1 MRNKAKENST
11 IEYIE
16 RLYAEE
22 DIHLQNIRKSIDE
35 NGLRAINIR
44 AYEGKVLQVLLKL
57 HRVKNIVEVGT
68 LAGYSTLWLARALP
82 EDGFLYSFEKEEKTA
97 EIAIDNIAK
106 TEIADKV
113 KIIAGD
119 AHENLKEVENNA
131 PFDAIFIDAEKSGY
145 VKYLEWAD
153 RNLRKDG
160 LIIADNVLFNGMVA
174 DKSWSNKQ
182 EAKIVNHI
190 ENFNQ
195 AIKNPLKYES
205 IIIPTLEGLSVSIK
219 LY

>member
-1 MRNKAKENST
+1 MRNQSKENST

-16 RLYAEE
+16 KLYAEE
-22 DIHLQNIRKSIDE
+22 DIHLQNIRKSIDD

-44 AYEGKVLQVLLKL
+44 AYEGKILQVLLKI
-57 HRVKNIVEVGT
+57 HGAKNIVEVGT

-97 EIAIDNIAK
+97 EIARNNISQTDVLNK
-106 TEIADKV
+106 VEI
-113 KIIAGD
+113 ISGD
-119 AHENLKEVENNA
+119 AHENLKKIEDKA

-145 VKYLEWAD
+145 IKYLEWAD
-153 RNLRKDG
+153 QNLRQGG

-182 EAKIVNHI
+182 EEKIVNHI

-195 AIKNPLKYES
+195 AIKSPLKYES

-219 LY
+219 LT